1 MNKKFFSLLLL
12 AFFLTCLKT
21 IAQDNLHM
29 TKLQS
34 EMLRLMS
41 TDDRDRFME
50 KSLPVNYTLSPNHL
64 CRLQLASEACPQ
76 RRPDQ

>member
-50 KSLPVNYTLSPNHL
+50 SRCPSTIPSRPTTS
-64 CRLQLASEACPQ
+64 AACN
-76 RRPDQ
+76 